1 MRVRV
6 RAVGVAS
13 LTVDPRRAI
22 HLHAGLIT
30 VRGRLNIDG
39 LGLHKIG
46 MRLHGIIR
54 AQYIIYKAA
63 PDQGGRRPS

>member
-30 VRGRLNIDG
+30 VRVRLNIDG
-39 LGLHKIG
+39 LGLHKMHKIG
-46 MRLHGIIR
+46 IWLHGIIR
-54 AQYIIYKAA
+54 AQ
-63 PDQGGRRPS
+63 